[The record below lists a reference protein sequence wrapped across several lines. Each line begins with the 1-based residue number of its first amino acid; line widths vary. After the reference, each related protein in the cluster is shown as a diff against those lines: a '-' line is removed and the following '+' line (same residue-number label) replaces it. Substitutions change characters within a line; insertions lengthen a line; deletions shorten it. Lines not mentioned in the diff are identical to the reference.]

1 MIVLSHYHQ
10 KFNTKQEETQVKLKA
25 TIRASLWYMAAMVT
39 AIGALLVSS
48 GIEHSA
54 NGWEMLGWAAAAL
67 VLLAAALGHAGPW
80 LLRGQGKQERQ
91 QGTQSPADTVKPKSR
106 RKAG

>member
-1 MIVLSHYHQ
+1 M
-10 KFNTKQEETQVKLKA
+10 KLKA
-25 TIRASLWYMAAMVT
+25 TIRASLWYMAARVT

-67 VLLAAALGHAGPW
+67 AMLGLGCCADKESRKGNKAHKA
-80 LLRGQGKQERQ
+80 
-91 QGTQSPADTVKPKSR
+91 PADTVKPKSR

>member
-1 MIVLSHYHQ
+1 MIVLSYYHQ

-48 GIEHSA
+48 GIEHST
-54 NGWEMLGWAAAAL
+54 NGWEMQRWPCWA
-67 VLLAAALGHAGPW
+67 LAAV
-80 LLRGQGKQERQ
+80 R
-91 QGTQSPADTVKPKSR
+91 T
-106 RKAG
+106 RKAGKATRHTKPRRTR

>member
-1 MIVLSHYHQ
+1 M
-10 KFNTKQEETQVKLKA
+10 KLKA

-48 GIEHSA
+48 G
-54 NGWEMLGWAAAAL
+54 WAAAAL
-67 VLLAAALGHAGPW
+67 VLLAAALAMLGLGCCADKESRKGNKAHKA
-80 LLRGQGKQERQ
+80 
-91 QGTQSPADTVKPKSR
+91 PADTVKPKSR

>member
-1 MIVLSHYHQ
+1 M
-10 KFNTKQEETQVKLKA
+10 KLKA

-54 NGWEMLGWAAAAL
+54 NGWEMLGWAC
-67 VLLAAALGHAGPW
+67 LLYTSPSPRD
-80 LLRGQGKQERQ
+80 RG
-91 QGTQSPADTVKPKSR
+91 
-106 RKAG
+106 

>member
-54 NGWEMLGWAAAAL
+54 NGWEMLGWAA
-67 VLLAAALGHAGPW
+67 V
-80 LLRGQGKQERQ
+80 R
-91 QGTQSPADTVKPKSR
+91 T
-106 RKAG
+106 RKAGKATRHTKPRRTR

>member
-1 MIVLSHYHQ
+1 M
-10 KFNTKQEETQVKLKA
+10 KLKA

-67 VLLAAALGHAGPW
+67 VLLAAALAMLDKESRKGNKAHKA
-80 LLRGQGKQERQ
+80 
-91 QGTQSPADTVKPKSR
+91 PADTVKPKSR

>member
-1 MIVLSHYHQ
+1 M
-10 KFNTKQEETQVKLKA
+10 KLKA

-67 VLLAAALGHAGPW
+67 VPLRRWCCWRQRWPCWALAAV
-80 LLRGQGKQERQ
+80 RTRKTGKATRR
-91 QGTQSPADTVKPKSR
+91 TKPR
-106 RKAG
+106 RTR

>member
-1 MIVLSHYHQ
+1 M
-10 KFNTKQEETQVKLKA
+10 KLKA

-67 VLLAAALGHAGPW
+67 VLLADKESRKGNKAHKA
-80 LLRGQGKQERQ
+80 
-91 QGTQSPADTVKPKSR
+91 PADTVKPKSR

>member
-1 MIVLSHYHQ
+1 M
-10 KFNTKQEETQVKLKA
+10 KLKA

-67 VLLAAALGHAGPW
+67 VLLAAALAMLSLGCCADKESRKGSKVHKA
-80 LLRGQGKQERQ
+80 
-91 QGTQSPADTVKPKSR
+91 PADTVKPKSR

>member
-1 MIVLSHYHQ
+1 MSHYHQ

-67 VLLAAALGHAGPW
+67 VLLALAVVLAGLGNCAEQEEDEKP
-80 LLRGQGKQERQ
+80 RKERQ
-91 QGTQSPADTVKPKSR
+91 PQKKQAASR

>member
-1 MIVLSHYHQ
+1 M
-10 KFNTKQEETQVKLKA
+10 KLKA

-48 GIEHSA
+48 GIEHST

-67 VLLAAALGHAGPW
+67 AAALAMLGLGCCADKESRKGNKAHKA
-80 LLRGQGKQERQ
+80 
-91 QGTQSPADTVKPKSR
+91 PADTVKPKSR

>member
-1 MIVLSHYHQ
+1 M
-10 KFNTKQEETQVKLKA
+10 KLKA

-54 NGWEMLGWAAAAL
+54 NGWEMLA
-67 VLLAAALGHAGPW
+67 LAAV
-80 LLRGQGKQERQ
+80 QTK
-91 QGTQSPADTVKPKSR
+91 
-106 RKAG
+106 KAGKAARDTKPRRTR

>member
-48 GIEHSA
+48 GIEHSESRKGNKA
-54 NGWEMLGWAAAAL
+54 HKA
-67 VLLAAALGHAGPW
+67 
-80 LLRGQGKQERQ
+80 
-91 QGTQSPADTVKPKSR
+91 PADTVKPKSR

>member
-1 MIVLSHYHQ
+1 M
-10 KFNTKQEETQVKLKA
+10 KLKA

-67 VLLAAALGHAGPW
+67 VLLAAALAMLGLAAVRTRKAGKATRHTKP
-80 LLRGQGKQERQ
+80 R
-91 QGTQSPADTVKPKSR
+91 ADTVSRKPEKGGLR
-106 RKAG
+106 CGHR

>member
-1 MIVLSHYHQ
+1 M
-10 KFNTKQEETQVKLKA
+10 KLKA

-54 NGWEMLGWAAAAL
+54 NGWEMLGWAAGAAGGS
-67 VLLAAALGHAGPW
+67 AGHAGPW

-91 QGTQSPADTVKPKSR
+91 QGTQSPGGHGEAEKPEKGGLR
-106 RKAG
+106 CGHR

>member
-54 NGWEMLGWAAAAL
+54 NGWEMLGWAAAA
-67 VLLAAALGHAGPW
+67 ASALMYI
-80 LLRGQGKQERQ
+80 LTRGR
-91 QGTQSPADTVKPKSR
+91 SPRPPLPAP
-106 RKAG
+106 AY

>member
-1 MIVLSHYHQ
+1 M
-10 KFNTKQEETQVKLKA
+10 KLKS

-67 VLLAAALGHAGPW
+67 VPAALAMLGLGCCADKESRKGNKAHKA
-80 LLRGQGKQERQ
+80 
-91 QGTQSPADTVKPKSR
+91 PADTVKPKSR

>member
-1 MIVLSHYHQ
+1 M
-10 KFNTKQEETQVKLKA
+10 KLKA

-54 NGWEMLGWAAAAL
+54 NGWEML
-67 VLLAAALGHAGPW
+67 LAAALAMLGLGCCADKESRKGNKAHKA
-80 LLRGQGKQERQ
+80 
-91 QGTQSPADTVKPKSR
+91 PADTVKPKSR

>member
-1 MIVLSHYHQ
+1 M
-10 KFNTKQEETQVKLKA
+10 KLKA

-67 VLLAAALGHAGPW
+67 VLLAAALAMLGADKESRKGNKAHKA
-80 LLRGQGKQERQ
+80 
-91 QGTQSPADTVKPKSR
+91 PADTVKPKSR

>member
-54 NGWEMLGWAAAAL
+54 NGW
-67 VLLAAALGHAGPW
+67 
-80 LLRGQGKQERQ
+80 
-91 QGTQSPADTVKPKSR
+91 
-106 RKAG
+106 

>member
-1 MIVLSHYHQ
+1 MVHGSYGDGHW
-10 KFNTKQEETQVKLKA
+10 
-25 TIRASLWYMAAMVT
+25 RAAG
-39 AIGALLVSS
+39 IS

-67 VLLAAALGHAGPW
+67 VLLAAALAMLGLGCCADKESRKGNKAHKA
-80 LLRGQGKQERQ
+80 
-91 QGTQSPADTVKPKSR
+91 PADTVKPKSR

>member
-1 MIVLSHYHQ
+1 M
-10 KFNTKQEETQVKLKA
+10 KLKA

-67 VLLAAALGHAGPW
+67 VLLAAV
-80 LLRGQGKQERQ
+80 R
-91 QGTQSPADTVKPKSR
+91 T
-106 RKAG
+106 RKAGKATRHTKPRRTR

>member
-1 MIVLSHYHQ
+1 M
-10 KFNTKQEETQVKLKA
+10 KLKA

-54 NGWEMLGWAAAAL
+54 NGLGNAGLGRCGAGAAGGSA
-67 VLLAAALGHAGPW
+67 GHAGPW
-80 LLRGQGKQERQ
+80 LLCGQGKQERQ
-91 QGTQSPADTVKPKSR
+91 QGTQSPGGHGEAEKPEKGGLR
-106 RKAG
+106 CGHR